1 MVFAMVQWSLRLLR
15 APLPPEGEPLLR
27 RGLGGL
33 EARRWGTAYALL
45 WLAMLGAF
53 YALFEAL
60 DDRHPGERAAA
71 LLAIAAAWIALNL
84 LFVWFGRALVRVGER
99 AAHPPTAAPAAPPAR
114 RAPAPAAR
122 TKAAPGSQPAAP
134 AAGRPLEFLRTVA
147 WIGGVAVLVALGRTL
162 APLRALEAYLK
173 VHQRAF
179 LIPLGALTILG
190 GLLFLGGAIA
200 LMLAQGAPMTRQEI
214 EELEGRR
221 LRAGLGG
228 VAGPA
233 GMSWAAVRVPKM
245 AVGAKADDAASF
257 SEIKQAWQARA
268 WEVSP
273 RWRRFFLV
281 MLGAL
286 LLFVGL
292 FGIAIVLAPA
302 GGKLLCAAALL
313 YAGARTAWSF
323 SRA

>member
-1 MVFAMVQWSLRLLR
+1 
-15 APLPPEGEPLLR
+15 
-27 RGLGGL
+27 
-33 EARRWGTAYALL
+33 
-45 WLAMLGAF
+45 
-53 YALFEAL
+53 
-60 DDRHPGERAAA
+60 
-71 LLAIAAAWIALNL
+71 
-84 LFVWFGRALVRVGER
+84 
-99 AAHPPTAAPAAPPAR
+99 
-114 RAPAPAAR
+114 
-122 TKAAPGSQPAAP
+122 
-134 AAGRPLEFLRTVA
+134 
-147 WIGGVAVLVALGRTL
+147 VLVALGRTL

-200 LMLAQGAPMTRQEI
+200 LVLAQGAPMTRQEI

-233 GMSWAAVRVPKM
+233 GMSWAAVRVPKL
-245 AVGAKADDAASF
+245 AVGAKAGDAASF
-257 SEIKQAWQARA
+257 AEIKQAWHARA

-323 SRA
+323 SRAG